1 MTHTTPTDE
10 QLPIGVAARELGVS
24 VETVRRW
31 SREGLIASTRTLGN
45 QRRFARSEIDR
56 IKNAS
61 AA

>member
-1 MTHTTPTDE
+1 MTQTEAPDE
-10 QLPIGVAARELGVS
+10 QVSIGGAARLLGVS

-45 QRRFARSEIDR
+45 QRRFARSEIER
-56 IKNAS
+56 VKNA